1 MDLKNITTAV
11 VCRGKIRVSLDLTPE
26 GLKRIIVAA
35 NSPEGRDWA
44 LRKLESCLPQLELL
58 EESLLRGI

>member
-1 MDLKNITTAV
+1 MDIKNVTSIVTK
-11 VCRGKIRVSLDLTPE
+11 GKIRVSLDLTPE

-35 NSPEGRDWA
+35 NTPEGLDWA
-44 LRKLESCLPQLELL
+44 LAKLQSVLPQLELL

>member
-1 MDLKNITTAV
+1 MNLKAISTSVITP
-11 VCRGKIRVSLDLTPE
+11 GKIRVTMDLTPE

-35 NSPEGRDWA
+35 NTPEGRDWA
-44 LRKLESCLPQLELL
+44 LRKLESCLPQLERL